1 MEAPAQTIQGQLNQY
16 PWWQYLLLA
25 VLLAVGIVY
34 SLPVLYGEDPAVQIS
49 ATHDADIGPVWRHNV
64 DNALREV
71 DIVAKSI
78 TQTSPKQMLLRFKD
92 PTSQFTAKEVIHA
105 ALSNDY
111 VVALNLA
118 PRTPHW
124 LASLGATPMKLGLDL
139 RGGVHFLLKVD
150 VKTLYKRRLEDNVK
164 SIRTTLRREKVRY
177 AGVMHR
183 GDDQIVLRFRNV
195 DDRKQARGIL
205 LGQFPDFE
213 VEQSQS
219 AEANSL
225 QLIAILK
232 STAMDKIRQEV
243 VERTMTTLRK
253 RVDELG
259 VAEAIVQQQG
269 ADRIAVDLPG
279 IQDTARAKQVLGGT
293 ATLAFHL
300 VDESNNPT
308 TAAQGIVPFGSLL
321 YYMRDGRPVLL
332 KKPII
337 LSGSAIN
344 NASAVIGENGLPEVT
359 IWASGPQ
366 VNVFSR
372 ATAKNIGH
380 RMGIVYMETKVETK
394 LVDGKVV
401 EIPKQVAHVISDAT
415 IQNALGNNF
424 RITGIPD
431 PSEAQ
436 NLALLL
442 RSGALEVP
450 IHIIESR
457 IVGPSLGAQNIK
469 RGIISLEVGLALIVI
484 FMVFYYRLFGLIA
497 NIALTIN
504 LILLVALLSIL
515 GSTLTLPGIAGIVL
529 TLGMAVDANVL
540 IFERIR
546 EELRLGMS
554 PQKSIHAGFERAFA
568 TIVDSNATTFIVAM
582 ILYAIGTG
590 AVKGFAVTLMFGL
603 LTSMLTAVVYSRAM
617 VNIYYGR
624 QQKTRVLRIGT
635 VGAT

>member
-1 MEAPAQTIQGQLNQY
+1 MESISSAKQNQY
-16 PWWQYLLLA
+16 NDYSCWQYILLAILLL
-25 VLLAVGIVY
+25 VGIIY

-49 ATHDADIGPVWRHNV
+49 AVRDAPTGPAWRDKV
-64 DNALREV
+64 ESALHAAGMT
-71 DIVAKSI
+71 AKSI
-78 TQTSPKQMLLRFKD
+78 SQSDTKQLLLRFAN
-92 PTSQFTAKEVIHA
+92 PSTQFAAKEVVRA
-105 ALSNDY
+105 ALADNY

-118 PRTPHW
+118 PRVPHW
-124 LASLGATPMKLGLDL
+124 LSVLGAHPMKLGLDL

-150 VKTLYKRRLEDNVK
+150 VQSLYQRRLEDNSK
-164 SIRTTLRREKVRY
+164 AIRTALRQDKIRY
-177 AGVMHR
+177 AGVLHR
-183 GDDQIVLRFRNV
+183 GKDQIILRFRHAE
-195 DDRKQARGIL
+195 DRSRAQAL
-205 LGQFPDFE
+205 LSHQFPDFS
-213 VEQSQS
+213 VAPSKNAQDPK
-219 AEANSL
+219 SL
-225 QLIAILK
+225 QLVATIQPQAL
-232 STAMDKIRQEV
+232 DKIRQEV

-269 ADRIAVDLPG
+269 VDRIAVDLPG

-300 VDESNNPT
+300 VDENHDPRV
-308 TAAQGIVPFGSLL
+308 AAQGSVPLGSLL
-321 YYMRDGRPVLL
+321 YYMRNGRPVLL
-332 KKPII
+332 QKQVI

-344 NASAVIGENGLPEVT
+344 NASAVMGDNGLPEVT
-359 IWASGPQ
+359 IWASGPE
-366 VNVFSR
+366 VTVFSR

-380 RMGIVYMETKVETK
+380 RMGIVYMETKVDSQ

-401 EIPKQVAHVISDAT
+401 EVTKQIAHVISDAT

-424 RITGIPD
+424 RITGIAD
-431 PSEAQ
+431 AQEAQ

-469 RGIISLEVGLALIVI
+469 RGIVSLEVGLLLII
-484 FMVFYYRLFGLIA
+484 LFMWMYYRSFGLIA
-497 NIALTIN
+497 NMALMIN
-504 LILLVALLSIL
+504 LILLIALLSIL

-546 EELRLGMS
+546 EELRQGTSPKMS
-554 PQKSIHAGFERAFA
+554 IQLGFERAFA

-617 VNIYYGR
+617 VNLYYGS
-624 QQKTRVLRIGT
+624 KPITRLSIGK
-635 VGAT
+635 VGIK